1 MTIFVLP
8 GPRGA
13 GGGAGAG
20 AAAIPRG
27 PGGRQEGDAGG
38 QHQDQAQ
45 SRHQT
50 RVREDGP
57 VRPQAWTKRTQMKH
71 FICGYYNTKKLTLT
85 VFIEILVSNRS
96 IIYVCASHQFNNQ

>member
-1 MTIFVLP
+1 MWLLSEVTLILTLAPGSIRLARLTAVLS
-8 GPRGA
+8 G

-57 VRPQAWTKRTQMKH
+57 VRPQAWSKKTQMKH
-71 FICGYYNTKKLTLT
+71 LYVDT
-85 VFIEILVSNRS
+85 
-96 IIYVCASHQFNNQ
+96 IIFSFAG

>member
-1 MTIFVLP
+1 MTIFFLP

-38 QHQDQAQ
+38 QRQDQAQ

-57 VRPQAWTKRTQMKH
+57 VRPQAWSKKTQMKH
-71 FICGYYNTKKLTLT
+71 LYVDT
-85 VFIEILVSNRS
+85 
-96 IIYVCASHQFNNQ
+96 IIPKI